1 LAAFFFAIG
10 AALYW
15 AVAITTEAQR
25 KEFAER
31 GFVALRGL
39 LLPEEIA
46 RFGAAVDRA
55 VAARTAHDTRPLG
68 ERTRYEQS
76 FHQCINLWEDFP
88 DVRPLSF
95 HPGLGQV
102 AAELLD
108 KPRLRLWH
116 DQALYKEPG
125 GRGTDAHH
133 DQPYWPLV
141 EADTITAW
149 ISFNGATRESGCMGY
164 VPGSNHFGVKRF
176 SNIFTGTGFDLEHGE
191 EARGVP
197 PEFVP
202 VSPGDVVFHHG
213 LTIHVAGPNT
223 TPQMRRVHTVIY
235 FADGSTRKDSK
246 QLHPCVDRAGIAP
259 GAVVDSAVTPI
270 AFPRAPGDLPAPPP
284 LPEPRLRGWPGWG
297 RRA

>member
-1 LAAFFFAIG
+1 MP
-10 AALYW
+10 
-15 AVAITTEAQR
+15 ITTETQR

-31 GFVALRGL
+31 GFVPVRGL
-39 LLPEEIA
+39 LPPVEIA
-46 RFGAAVDRA
+46 RYGAAVDRA
-55 VAARTAHDTRPLG
+55 VAARTAHDTRSLA

-76 FHQCINLWEDFP
+76 FHQCINLWEDFD

-95 HPGLGQV
+95 HPRLGQV
-102 AAELLD
+102 AAELLGV
-108 KPRLRLWH
+108 PALRLWH

-125 GRGTDAHH
+125 GRGADAHH
-133 DQPYWPLV
+133 DQPYWPLN
-141 EADTITAW
+141 EANTITAW
-149 ISFNGATRESGCMGY
+149 ISFNGATRDSGCMGY

-213 LTIHVAGPNT
+213 LTIHVTGPNA
-223 TPQMRRVHTVIY
+223 TPHMRRVHTVIY

-246 QLHPCVDRAGIAP
+246 QMHPSVDRAGIAP
-259 GAVVDSAVTPI
+259 GARVDSAVTPI
-270 AFPRAPGDLPAPPP
+270 VYPRAPGDLPEPPP

>member
-1 LAAFFFAIG
+1 MS
-10 AALYW
+10 
-15 AVAITTEAQR
+15 ITTETQR

-39 LLPEEIA
+39 LQAEEIA

-55 VAARTAHDTRPLG
+55 VAARTAHDTRTLA
-68 ERTRYEQS
+68 ERTHYEQS
-76 FHQCINLWEDFP
+76 FHQCINLWEDFA
-88 DVRPLSF
+88 DVRPLTF
-95 HPGLGQV
+95 HPRLGQV
-102 AAELLD
+102 ASELLD
-108 KPRLRLWH
+108 RPVLRVWH

-133 DQPYWPLV
+133 DQPYWPLNEPNTV
-141 EADTITAW
+141 TAW
-149 ISFNGATRESGCMGY
+149 ISFNGARRESGCMGY
-164 VPGSNHFGVKRF
+164 VPGSHHFGVKRF

-202 VSPGDVVFHHG
+202 VEPGDVVFHHG
-213 LTIHVAGPNT
+213 LTIHVAGPNS
-223 TPQMRRVHTVIY
+223 TPDMRRVHTVIY

-246 QLHPCVDRAGIAP
+246 QLHPSVDRAGIAP

-270 AFPRAPGDLPAPPP
+270 AFPRAPGDLPEPPP